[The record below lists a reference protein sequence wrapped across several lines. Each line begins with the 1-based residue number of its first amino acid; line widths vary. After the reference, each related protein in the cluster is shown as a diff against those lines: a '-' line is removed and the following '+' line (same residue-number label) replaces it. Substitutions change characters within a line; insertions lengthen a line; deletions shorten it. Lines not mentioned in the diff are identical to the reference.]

1 MARTNR
7 AGDPGDKRSLALARS
22 FGTGRARRT
31 VVEINA
37 RFELVRGRRQA
48 DPRSTMIREVSVG
61 LSTRPRSIP
70 PKYFYD
76 AAGSRLFDAICELP
90 EYYLT
95 RSERGLLEQ
104 YADRIVGR
112 SGARSLVELGS
123 GMARKTGPLAQA
135 LCERYPQPVYV
146 PFDIAP
152 EAIDASARSLLG
164 AYPKLRVSGVVG
176 DFARDLGRLAAH
188 TSALEGP
195 RLFAFLGS
203 TIGNFDDRAAPAL
216 LRSVSQMMNDD
227 DRFLLG
233 MDLVKDPRVLHA
245 AYNDAQGVTAA
256 FNKNVLRVLA
266 RELDGDVDE
275 RSYEHLAFYDEAL
288 QRIEMHLVS
297 MRAQTMTLR
306 AADVR
311 VELATGERIMT
322 EISRKFTLATAE
334 QMLSRGDMRLVD
346 WLPGDSG
353 MFALCVARRA

>member
-1 MARTNR
+1 
-7 AGDPGDKRSLALARS
+7 
-22 FGTGRARRT
+22 
-31 VVEINA
+31 
-37 RFELVRGRRQA
+37 
-48 DPRSTMIREVSVG
+48 MIREVGVG

-95 RSERGLLEQ
+95 RSERALLEQ

-112 SGARSLVELGS
+112 TGARSLVELGS
-123 GMARKTGPLAQA
+123 GMARKTGPLARA
-135 LCERYPQPVYV
+135 LCDRHPARRSTF

-152 EAIDASARSLLG
+152 EAIDASARSLL
-164 AYPKLRVSGVVG
+164 AEHPTLRVCGVVG
-176 DFARDLGRLAAH
+176 DFARDFGRLAAH
-188 TSALEGP
+188 VSTLEGP

-216 LRSVSQMMNDD
+216 LRSIAQMMTDG

-233 MDLVKDPRVLHA
+233 IDLVKDARILHA

-266 RELDGDVDE
+266 RELDGDIDD
-275 RSYEHLAFYDEAL
+275 RSFEHLAFYDEAL

-297 MRAQTMTLR
+297 MRPQTMTLR

-311 VELATGERIMT
+311 DRARDGR
-322 EISRKFTLATAE
+322 ADHD
-334 QMLSRGDMRLVD
+334 GDQPQVHTVHRRAD
-346 WLPGDSG
+346 
-353 MFALCVARRA
+353 AVARRHANGRVDPGRQRHVRAVRRAPRLPSRSLRSAAVARRS